1 MSYFNHISAYN
12 TLQDMPISKE
22 ATDSTKMYPPLLTVT
37 ATSSDHGEGTQGR
50 IVMSKSK
57 AKTMRPSR
65 TKDGIDLERVIWDP
79 EYRTAIRKRLNRP
92 TAVRQLPRRKLS

>member
-1 MSYFNHISAYN
+1 M
-12 TLQDMPISKE
+12 SKE
-22 ATDSTKMYPPLLTVT
+22 TTASTRMYPPLVTVT

-50 IVMSKSK
+50 TGMSKSK
-57 AKTMRPSR
+57 AKTMRPRR

-92 TAVRQLPRRKLS
+92 TTVRQLPRRKLS